1 MCTPPAQFGLSTRHP
16 PRWPVHQ
23 PPLQSSRLPYHLIV
37 NDPGLEL
44 EEKVFVFRIIFRGLD
59 ALARKGAN
67 TRHALPERQS
77 REVGDLAVPALKD
90 VDADVPRN
98 RAIVGDGALLQKLSV
113 VLSLSA
119 RNASVPHTTIIG
131 SSSRQ
136 QVRRIGCAVGA
147 SPGAQQNRAR
157 ILAAT
162 TSDSSSR
169 KKCFARFSS
178 TTSMSQNVARK
189 RGSICLARNPMSR
202 IG

>member
-23 PPLQSSRLPYHLIV
+23 PPLQSSRLPYHLVV

-131 SSSRQ
+131 SSSPAGPENRL
-136 QVRRIGCAVGA
+136 RRRSVPRCSA
-147 SPGAQQNRAR
+147 
-157 ILAAT
+157 
-162 TSDSSSR
+162 
-169 KKCFARFSS
+169 KSS
-178 TTSMSQNVARK
+178 TDTR
-189 RGSICLARNPMSR
+189 RYH
-202 IG
+202 IGLILQEE